1 MREREIHEKYVEL
14 FNQLKVVIQKTQ
26 DRVVSLDPDA
36 FFEENINFLVK
47 SFLMSMCAYLESYL
61 KDIAFSRI
69 SRVNQNLLSVSIPY
83 NLVKWDISGSKDFKD
98 KDMKFENLKI
108 STTKKELDEHIS
120 GSPYRTEVLFKK
132 IGIDL
137 SKTDDFT
144 RRKDVIQSIVTK
156 RNRIAHHN
164 DDANDISAN
173 DLVIYIDQLIEY
185 MNSITRSVESENLK

>member
-1 MREREIHEKYVEL
+1 
-14 FNQLKVVIQKTQ
+14 
-26 DRVVSLDPDA
+26 
-36 FFEENINFLVK
+36 
-47 SFLMSMCAYLESYL
+47 
-61 KDIAFSRI
+61 
-69 SRVNQNLLSVSIPY
+69 
-83 NLVKWDISGSKDFKD
+83 
-98 KDMKFENLKI
+98 MKFENLKI

-137 SKTDDFT
+137 SKTDNFT

>member
-83 NLVKWDISGSKDFKD
+83 NLVKWDILAPKT
-98 KDMKFENLKI
+98 L
-108 STTKKELDEHIS
+108 
-120 GSPYRTEVLFKK
+120 RT
-132 IGIDL
+132 
-137 SKTDDFT
+137 
-144 RRKDVIQSIVTK
+144 
-156 RNRIAHHN
+156 RI
-164 DDANDISAN
+164 
-173 DLVIYIDQLIEY
+173 
-185 MNSITRSVESENLK
+185 